1 MKKFLTVAALIWVF
15 FLLQTSVCPWIAF
28 GSIKPNLLVILV
40 ASIGFMEG
48 SKAGMWTGFACGLL
62 ADLFAANG
70 VSLISQNGATGDL
83 LGFYALLFLY
93 VGYLCGQANRLFY
106 PEDIKL
112 PLMMITAADLCVN
125 FVCYLIMFL
134 MRARLDIGYY
144 LLHIILPEAV
154 YTIVVAFIFYPEDIK
169 LPLMMITAADL
180 CVNFVCYLIMFLMR
194 ARLDIGYYLLH
205 IILPEAVYTIVVA
218 FIFYPLLLLLHK
230 WLWCADRGS
239 TE

>member
-1 MKKFLTVAALIWVF
+1 MKKILTVAALIWVF

-48 SKAGMWTGFACGLL
+48 SKAGMWTGFACGLWQICL
-62 ADLFAANG
+62 RQTASASFP
-70 VSLISQNGATGDL
+70 QNGATGDL

-154 YTIVVAFIFYPEDIK
+154 YTIVVAFIFYP
-169 LPLMMITAADL
+169 
-180 CVNFVCYLIMFLMR
+180 
-194 ARLDIGYYLLH
+194 
-205 IILPEAVYTIVVA
+205 
-218 FIFYPLLLLLHK
+218 LLLLLHK

>member
-62 ADLFAANG
+62 A
-70 VSLISQNGATGDL
+70 DL

-154 YTIVVAFIFYPEDIK
+154 YTIVVAFIFYP
-169 LPLMMITAADL
+169 
-180 CVNFVCYLIMFLMR
+180 
-194 ARLDIGYYLLH
+194 
-205 IILPEAVYTIVVA
+205 
-218 FIFYPLLLLLHK
+218 LLLLLHK

>member
-1 MKKFLTVAALIWVF
+1 MAKNKTEIHVTTVFDGELDATDVF
-15 FLLQTSVCPWIAF
+15 
-28 GSIKPNLLVILV
+28 
-40 ASIGFMEG
+40 
-48 SKAGMWTGFACGLL
+48 
-62 ADLFAANG
+62 

-112 PLMMITAADLCVN
+112 PLMMIA
-125 FVCYLIMFL
+125 
-134 MRARLDIGYY
+134 
-144 LLHIILPEAV
+144 
-154 YTIVVAFIFYPEDIK
+154 
-169 LPLMMITAADL
+169 AADL